1 MLRRIVLLSLL
12 FACGAFAVADEL
24 RGLGKNAS
32 GKLQSIN
39 DTEIVFKTDG
49 GPVATPI
56 AQTLWVDVAPIQPI
70 ANGTAYSLIRLTD
83 DSTLRCIAWSI
94 KKATLEATL
103 TTGVQLQLPMAAVS
117 QIVREANNAE
127 LLKKWEPISTQKV
140 RSDRIV
146 VNRDGVLNPLE
157 GNLGDADETGKT
169 IQFKR
174 EGADAIGVPIEKL
187 HGLVF
192 WRPDT
197 PAESPIAKIIDR
209 DGNVIQ
215 ALKVKLDNGPLQVKT
230 LYATEVSLPLEKVAK
245 LDFQRGKLAFLS
257 DLEPAKLVEK
267 SAIGLPVRLKKDVNL
282 DGEPIFLDR
291 AYPKGLSMHA
301 YTEVEYNL
309 EGKYKELK
317 GFLGVD
323 PRTGSESQAEVT
335 IYCDGEKRYSEE
347 VTAKALR
354 PVAVNVK
361 DVSNLRIV
369 VRSKNPLDLHDHVT
383 FADARVSQ

>member
-1 MLRRIVLLSLL
+1 MLRRFVLLSLL

-24 RGLGKNAS
+24 RGLGKNVT

-39 DTEIVFKTDG
+39 DTEIVFKGDA

-56 AQTLWVDVAPIQPI
+56 AQTLWVDVAQVQPV
-70 ANGTAYSLIRLTD
+70 AAGTTYSLIRLTD
-83 DSTLRCIAWSI
+83 DSTLRCTSWSI
-94 KKATLEATL
+94 KKGSLDATL
-103 TTGVQLQLPMAAVS
+103 TTGVPVQLPIAAVT

-127 LLKKWEPISTQKV
+127 LLKKWEPISTQKI
-140 RSDRIV
+140 RGDRIV
-146 VNRDGVLNPLE
+146 VNRDGILNPLE
-157 GNLGDADETGKT
+157 GNLGEADAEGKT

-174 EGADAIGVPIEKL
+174 EGADAIGVPLEKL

-192 WRPDT
+192 WRPDA

-209 DGNVIQ
+209 DGNVFQ
-215 ALKVKLDNGPLQVKT
+215 ALKLKLDNGPLQVKT
-230 LYATEVSLPLEKVAK
+230 LYATDLSLPLEKVAK

-323 PRTGSESQAEVT
+323 ARTGGESQAEVT

-347 VTAKALR
+347 ITAKGLR
-354 PVAVNVK
+354 PVSVNVK
-361 DVSNLRIV
+361 DVSILRIV